1 MTSLAA
7 RWFRNAG
14 SWLSPSTLATFA
26 VVATVHLHVLHH
38 SLDPFG
44 IVLAGLAIAAVIVL
58 AGLVSARL
66 IGKKTGAA
74 PAEPGGSTDPNT
86 LDA

>member
-1 MTSLAA
+1 L
-7 RWFRNAG
+7 
-14 SWLSPSTLATFA
+14 
-26 VVATVHLHVLHH
+26 
-38 SLDPFG
+38 G

-66 IGKKTGAA
+66 IGKTTGAA

-86 LDA
+86 LDAQTRDRSPTKGRLL